1 MKAIRFNAP
10 GDPDQVLYT
19 DNVDVPVPGRG
30 EVLVRMLAAPVNPS
44 DLMYVRGHYTVP
56 AQCPATPGFEGVG
69 IVEASGGGLRGWLF
83 RGKRVVVLNR
93 AGGNWAERTVVPAH
107 QVIPV
112 SSKLSVEQ
120 CATFFVNPATAW
132 VMTQDVLRIPKGA
145 WLVQSAAGSA
155 LGRMIIRLGTV
166 QGFRT
171 LNLVRRS
178 EVAEDLKRAGADET
192 IVFRDGDDES
202 TLLQQIQTVVGPDG
216 VRFAVDAVGGQTGS
230 ALVRSLGAYGR
241 MLAYGTLSGE
251 PLSFSP
257 RSLMTVGSQLEGFW
271 LGRFMEQ
278 ASLPYKLKLVKRLT
292 SLIQSGVLSSEI
304 SATFPLGQI
313 QDAVRSAEDSTVR
326 GKSLLRM
333 AD

>member
-1 MKAIRFNAP
+1 MKAVRFNAP
-10 GDPDQVLYT
+10 GNPDQVLYA
-19 DNVDVPVPGRG
+19 DDVDAPSPGTG

-56 AQCPATPGFEGVG
+56 ARCPATPGFEGVG
-69 IVEASGGGLRGWLF
+69 IVEASGGGMRGWLF
-83 RGKRVVVLNR
+83 GGKRVVVLNR
-93 AGGNWAERTVVPAH
+93 AGGNWAETAVVPAY

-145 WLVQSAAGSA
+145 WLLQTAAGSE
-155 LGRMIIRLGTV
+155 LGRMIIRLGKL

-178 EVAEDLKRAGADET
+178 EVAEDLKRIGADAT

-202 TLLQQIQTVVGPDG
+202 HLQQQIQSIVGPDG
-216 VRFAVDAVGGQTGS
+216 VHFAIDAVGGQTGS
-230 ALVRSLGAYGR
+230 ALIRSLGPGGR

-257 RSLMTVGSQLEGFW
+257 RSLMTVGSRVEGFW

-278 ASLPYKLKLVKRLT
+278 ASLPYKLRLVKRLT
-292 SLIQSGVLSSEI
+292 RLIQSGVLSSEI
-304 SATFPLGQI
+304 SASFPLSQI
-313 QDAVRSAEDSTVR
+313 QSAVRSAEDSTIR
-326 GKSLLRM
+326 GKTLLRM

>member
-1 MKAIRFNAP
+1 MKAVRFNAP
-10 GDPDQVLYT
+10 GDPDRVLYA
-19 DNVDVPVPGRG
+19 DDVDVPEPGRG

-56 AQCPATPGFEGVG
+56 ARCPTTPGFEGVG

-93 AGGNWAERTVVPAH
+93 AGGNWAEKAIVPAN

-112 SSKLSVEQ
+112 SSRLSMEQ

-145 WLVQSAAGSA
+145 WLVQSAAGSE
-155 LGRMIIRLGTV
+155 LGRMIIRLGKT
-166 QGFRT
+166 QEFRT

-178 EVAEDLKRAGADET
+178 EVAEDLKRMGADQT

-202 TLLQQIQTVVGPDG
+202 TLQKQIQSVIGPDG
-216 VRFAVDAVGGQTGS
+216 VRFAVDAVGGHTGS
-230 ALVRSLGAYGR
+230 AMVRSLGPGGR
-241 MLAYGTLSGE
+241 MLAYGTLSGQ

-257 RSLMTVGSQLEGFW
+257 RSLMTVGSRLEGFW

-292 SLIQSGVLSSEI
+292 RLIQSGVLSSEI
-304 SATFPLGQI
+304 SGSFALSQI
-313 QDAVRSAEDSTVR
+313 HDAVRAAEDSRAR
-326 GKSLLRM
+326 GKTLLRM